1 MIFADGF
8 ESGDLSVWPA
18 SSTDAGDLI
27 VSPSA
32 ALAGS
37 QGLQVV
43 IDDNNVL
50 YVADDTPNAE
60 SHYRARFYFDPNS
73 ISMASGNA
81 HYIFTGVFGSTV
93 GAVRLNFRYSS
104 GSYQLSAVLMN
115 DSSNLVNTSW
125 FTVSDMPHVIELEWQ
140 AASSAGANNG
150 SLKLW
155 LDGAQVAEL
164 INIDNDSHRID
175 LIVLGPYSGI
185 DTGTRGTY
193 FFDAFESRRDTY
205 IGP

>member
-1 MIFADGF
+1 M
-8 ESGDLSVWPA
+8 
-18 SSTDAGDLI
+18 
-27 VSPSA
+27 
-32 ALAGS
+32 
-37 QGLQVV
+37 QVV

-60 SHYRARFYFDPNS
+60 SHYRARFYLDPNGLT
-73 ISMASGNA
+73 MASGNA
-81 HYIFTGVFGSTV
+81 HYIFTAVHGSAV

-104 GSYQLSAVLMN
+104 GSYQLSAILLD
-115 DSSNLVNTSW
+115 DSSNSTSTPW
-125 FTVSDMPHVIELEWQ
+125 FTISDMPHVIELEWQ
-140 AASSAGANNG
+140 AASAAGANNG
-150 SLKLW
+150 SFRLW

-164 INIDNDSHRID
+164 INIDNDSQRID